1 MSDSGDLS
9 QPVSMTYQ
17 RTSNANH
24 SQTIQPN
31 TTMEV
36 SLGSVALD
44 NVTLWW
50 PHTHGTG
57 PYLCVNPF
65 MMYLFQETDVLLKHV
80 DARVLT
86 IRKKKYD
93 HTVLHLCQKCMS
105 ENISLSLPSS
115 LSLSLCRYSSE
126 FTFVLSGVSQ
136 VIASTSVRVGIR
148 HVDAVVD
155 PVLGGRLFKVN
166 GMSLY
171 LEGGN
176 WIATDQV
183 CDGVVS
189 LAFCSRSVST
199 CTQAC
204 AWLSLSLSLFLY

>member
-1 MSDSGDLS
+1 MSMQEYSRS
-9 QPVSMTYQ
+9 AR
-17 RTSNANH
+17 RTTTTLFYICVKNA
-24 SQTIQPN
+24 
-31 TTMEV
+31 
-36 SLGSVALD
+36 
-44 NVTLWW
+44 
-50 PHTHGTG
+50 
-57 PYLCVNPF
+57 C
-65 MMYLFQETDVLLKHV
+65 LK
-80 DARVLT
+80 T
-86 IRKKKYD
+86 F
-93 HTVLHLCQKCMS
+93 
-105 ENISLSLPSS
+105 LSLPSS

-136 VIASTSVRVGIR
+136 VVASTSVRVGIR

-183 CDGVVS
+183 CDGAVS

-204 AWLSLSLSLFLY
+204 AWLSLSLSLSFSIDLFNPFLQACALPFIT